1 MYEDR
6 TVTLLG
12 ELSYW
17 LAYPA
22 NRTVRNMNQEKAI
35 KPTMM
40 AIGKFWKVNIS
51 FIVNI
56 YG

>member
-6 TVTLLG
+6 TVTLRR
-12 ELSYW
+12 EW
-17 LAYPA
+17 QFERVYPA

-40 AIGKFWKVNIS
+40 AMGKFWKVNIS
-51 FIVNI
+51 FITTI